1 MKNDWVLFDFARAF
15 MPDWLSKAI
24 NLKVLTAVALALML
38 FVIVLKAR
46 A

>member
-1 MKNDWVLFDFARAF
+1 VRDDWVLFDFARAF
-15 MPDWLSKAI
+15 VPDWLSKAI

-38 FVIVLKAR
+38 LVIVLKAG